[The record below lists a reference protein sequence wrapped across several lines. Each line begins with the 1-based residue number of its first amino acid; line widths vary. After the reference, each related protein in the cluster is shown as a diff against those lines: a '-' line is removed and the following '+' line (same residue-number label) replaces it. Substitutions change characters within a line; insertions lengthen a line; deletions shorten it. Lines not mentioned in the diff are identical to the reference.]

1 MTIFLAILGS
11 SCIVWIVNEDKI
23 SKELAGLYREREGL
37 IAQIAPLSRR
47 KDTVDAII
55 STLERLKNGTAKT
68 RHRVIADPV
77 ARPKL
82 PLFKQA
88 AFEIMRSIGQP
99 FNGHIL
105 EQQLKARYPNLVFAH
120 GSIRKPIRL
129 AKEAGYITLKQANE
143 GNRSQAMYVWTG
155 QK

>member
-1 MTIFLAILGS
+1 M
-11 SCIVWIVNEDKI
+11 NDDKI
-23 SKELAGLYREREGL
+23 SKELTELYRERGSL

-47 KDTVDAII
+47 KDTVEAII
-55 STLERLKNGTAKT
+55 STLERLKNGTTKT
-68 RHRVIADPV
+68 RRRVMTDPV
-77 ARPKL
+77 ARPKM
-82 PLFKQA
+82 PLFKEA

-99 FNGHIL
+99 FNGNML
-105 EQQLKARYPNLVFAH
+105 EQQLKTRYPNLVFAR

-129 AKEAGYITLKQANE
+129 AKEAGYITMQQANA